1 MTGHL
6 PEMALVINRGLF
18 MLLKSHY
25 SIMNSVCTGILAS
38 VSGHQGHQA
47 VNVVSRR
54 ARQSHYWCKVRSAH
68 VLPVLLSRGR
78 LELEIR
84 R

>member
-25 SIMNSVCTGILAS
+25 SMMNSVCIWYRCL
-38 VSGHQGHQA
+38 
-47 VNVVSRR
+47 
-54 ARQSHYWCKVRSAH
+54 
-68 VLPVLLSRGR
+68 GR
-78 LELEIR
+78 
-84 R
+84 